1 MRENLDN
8 VMLWIQRLQKSNKQ
22 VEFPIEL
29 QANVLFTVENA
40 MQYDFNLMIE
50 DFQLY
55 GMITPKMQNELIDQC
70 FEDFIERFEPF
81 LKECELGF
89 RNELIVNMYIRRINV
104 GT

>member
-1 MRENLDN
+1 MLVPATVLFALNRMVDGLDNSFEHQMRENLDN

-55 GMITPKMQNELIDQC
+55 GMITPKMQNELIDLC
-70 FEDFIERFEPF
+70 FEDFLSRF
-81 LKECELGF
+81 
-89 RNELIVNMYIRRINV
+89 
-104 GT
+104 